1 MTVDA
6 PMAAHLYRSPLLGTA
21 RNVRVEAGD
30 IRVFERG
37 AGPAIVFAHGW
48 LANANLFR
56 NVVARLA
63 DRYRCIALDL
73 PLGAHG
79 IPVDREADLSPPGC
93 GAIIVDVIEALG
105 LTDVTLVGNDSGGAY
120 SQVGVAARPERIG
133 RLVLASCETPDDVFP
148 PPPFTG
154 LRQAAASV
162 EFLKGA
168 LQGLRSRERRL
179 RPEAFGLLAKHPIPD
194 DVFDSYAL
202 PVVEDDRILHDIAKA
217 MRSAS
222 ETHVRRA
229 ADALIAD
236 FRKPVLMAWAAED
249 PVFPLAHAQA
259 YALRLPNARVDTIAD
274 AYSFTAEDQ
283 PEKLAELIAAF
294 IAETGGG
301 S

>member
-1 MTVDA
+1 MTADTPV
-6 PMAAHLYRSPLLGTA
+6 AAHLYRSPLLGVPGS
-21 RNVRVEAGD
+21 VRVRAGD
-30 IRVFERG
+30 ISYFERG

-56 NVVARLA
+56 KVVARLG
-63 DRYRCIALDL
+63 DRHRCIALDL
-73 PLGAHG
+73 PLGAHRT
-79 IPVDREADLSPPGC
+79 PVDRDADLSPPGC
-93 GAIIVDVIEALG
+93 GAIILDAIEALG

-222 ETHVRRA
+222 EIHVQRA
-229 ADALIAD
+229 ADTLIAD
-236 FRKPVLMAWAAED
+236 FRKPMLMAWAAED

-259 YALRLPNARVDTIAD
+259 YALRLSNARVETIAD

-283 PEKLAELIAAF
+283 PERLADLIAAF
-294 IAETGGG
+294 VAETGGG
-301 S
+301 A